1 MLQAVSADAWPTA
14 PAASPHGAAKAPAP
28 GWWAP
33 GLTLA
38 ERLRLT
44 GDPAHP
50 ADGERLERARR
61 RLERWENSH
70 GLGEGGRFAELLAE
84 RGLDAERLR
93 ALLAEE
99 PAHLAGRADAT
110 TGRPA
115 WAGTVEAVLEA
126 MPAGERVPD
135 PPREGT
141 PDSHGEKASDRHEET
156 PGRHGRGG
164 SEPEGDATWQA
175 GFLEIV
181 APFVRF
187 AVDRFATAVR
197 ADGLDGLA
205 DLAGIGHQLATQLG
219 GHLAELA
226 ARTLVLE
233 LNVLRVTGRLRG
245 DTPQR
250 RFRSFVEHFA
260 TKDGLTGLLSEYVVL
275 ARLLAQACD
284 QAAETYH
291 ELLVRLAADRAELVT
306 SVFGGED
313 PGRLVEVKMGGGVGD
328 AHQGGR
334 SVGLLRFAGGGRL
347 VYKPRPLSVHAHVND
362 VIHWLDDRLP
372 GYDLRS
378 LTVVDSGGYGWVE
391 FVEYDPDA
399 GPHGIRRFYRRQ
411 GALMALLYALDGV
424 DFHYENL
431 IAAGEQPILVDLE
444 AVFHPEVPRP
454 SGVDWLDEDP
464 AGAVLA
470 ESVSRIGLLPS
481 VLWSEDGGALDM
493 GGVGADAGQTMPFK
507 VVNWDGP
514 GTDEMRL
521 VREQA
526 VFPGSQNRLSAD
538 GGTVNPAHFA
548 GELIAGFR
556 AGYEAIASGH
566 DGLVGDGGLLER
578 FAGDEIRV
586 VMRATRIYGMLL
598 MESTHPD
605 VLRDAL
611 DRDRVFD
618 LLWVLAE
625 NDPVR
630 RPLVPLENEELW
642 AGDVPMFT
650 TRPTTRDVWNGRGVR
665 LPGVLDRESLA
676 HVTGKIRAMGE
687 TDLARQEWII
697 RASMATRPD
706 QASVS
711 AALDPAPVSDGHD
724 PMPAA
729 AVLDPAPVS
738 DGHDPMPPAAA
749 PGPAPFSA
757 GPGGAPGHA
766 DRDRGPGEPAPLD
779 RERVLAAVR
788 RIADQL
794 ADLALADG
802 SRVNWLGM
810 DLVQET
816 RWVVS
821 PLRMDLYSGVPGVA
835 LFLAQAAALTGED
848 RYADLARRSLA
859 PLPRIV
865 DALAPTPAGVPVPC
879 GPFNGHVG
887 LAYALT
893 HLARELD
900 DPGLRDAV
908 EPLVASMVESIP
920 GDGTLDVVGGVAG
933 AVGALLAVHE
943 ATGSALARRAVQ
955 ACADRLVE
963 TAGPQPRGVA
973 WQVAVAAVQPL
984 TGFSHGAGGIGW
996 ALARAAAASD
1006 DSAARARY
1014 AETARA
1020 AFDYE
1025 RGRFDTRVGN
1035 WPDYRDTPET
1045 SSGDDG
1051 TPSHMQGWCH
1061 GAPGIGLARAD
1072 LLLRGVADDH
1082 PLLAR
1087 DLAGDLDLALRS
1099 FLAGPPS
1106 QIGHSLC
1113 HGEVGNLELLTTAI
1127 AAGRTDLTGE
1137 RDRRLGVVLDQLDAG
1152 PRCGTPAGVP
1162 TPGLMTGLAGIGHG
1176 LLRHAFPDRVS
1187 PVLLLAPPAD

>member
-1 MLQAVSADAWPTA
+1 MLQAASADARPTA
-14 PAASPHGAAKAPAP
+14 PAASSHDAPGAPAP

-38 ERLRLT
+38 ERLRLP
-44 GDPAHP
+44 GGPAHP
-50 ADGERLERARR
+50 EDGERLERARR

-70 GLGEGGRFAELLAE
+70 GLAGGGRFAALLAE
-84 RGLDAERLR
+84 RGLDAVRLH
-93 ALLAEE
+93 ALLAED
-99 PAHLAGRADAT
+99 PGHLAGRATAT

-115 WAGTVEAVLEA
+115 WAETVEAVLRT
-126 MPAGERVPD
+126 MPAGGRAPN
-135 PPREGT
+135 PHREGT
-141 PDSHGEKASDRHEET
+141 PDPHREGT
-156 PGRHGRGG
+156 PDPHREGIP
-164 SEPEGDATWQA
+164 EPEGKSAWQT

-181 APFVRF
+181 TPFVRF
-187 AVDRFATAVR
+187 AVDRFAAAVR
-197 ADGLDGLA
+197 ADGLDGLI
-205 DLAGIGHQLATQLG
+205 DLVEIGHQLAVQLG

-260 TKDGLTGLLSEYVVL
+260 TKDGLTGLMSEYVVL

-284 QAAETYH
+284 RTAETYH

-347 VYKPRPLSVHAHVND
+347 VYKPRPLSVHAHVNEA
-362 VIHWLDDRLP
+362 IRWLDDRLP

-399 GPHGIRRFYRRQ
+399 DPHGIRRFYRRQ

-444 AVFHPEVPRP
+444 AVFHPEVPRL
-454 SGVDWLDEDP
+454 SGVDWMDEDP

-481 VLWSEDGGALDM
+481 VLWNEDGEALDM

-507 VVNWDGP
+507 VVKWDGP

-538 GGTVNPAHFA
+538 GRMVNPAHFA

-556 AGYEAIASGH
+556 AGYGAIASGH
-566 DGLVGDGGLLER
+566 AELVGDGGLLEC

-618 LLWVLAE
+618 LLWALAE

-630 RPLVPLENEELW
+630 RPLVPLEKEELW

-650 TRPTTRDVWNGRGVR
+650 TRPTTRDVWSGRGVR
-665 LPGVLDRESLA
+665 LPGVLDRESLT

-687 TDLARQEWII
+687 ADLDRQEWII

-706 QASVS
+706 QAAIPADLGPTSPS
-711 AALDPAPVSDGHD
+711 AGHD
-724 PMPAA
+724 RRPGTPA
-729 AVLDPAPVS
+729 
-738 DGHDPMPPAAA
+738 
-749 PGPAPFSA
+749 
-757 GPGGAPGHA
+757 
-766 DRDRGPGEPAPLD
+766 APLD

-794 ADLALADG
+794 ADLALADE

-810 DLVQET
+810 DLLQET

-848 RYADLARRSLA
+848 RYADLARRSLV

-865 DALAPTPAGVPVPC
+865 DALATPPADATALVPAPC
-879 GPFNGHVG
+879 GPFNGHGG

-893 HLARELD
+893 HLARDLD
-900 DPGLRDAV
+900 DPGLCDAV
-908 EPLVASMVESIP
+908 EPLVASMVAGIP
-920 GDGTLDVVGGVAG
+920 GDETLDVIGGVAG
-933 AVGALLAVHE
+933 GIGALLAVYE
-943 ATGSALARRAVQ
+943 ATGLALARQAVR

-963 TAGPQPRGVA
+963 TARPQRRGVA
-973 WQVAVAAVQPL
+973 WQVAVPAVQPL

-1006 DSAARARY
+1006 DVAARARY

-1025 RGRFDTRVGN
+1025 RGRFDARAGN
-1035 WPDYRDTPET
+1035 WPDYRDTPGM

-1051 TPSHMQGWCH
+1051 TPPHMQGWCH
-1061 GAPGIGLARAD
+1061 GAPGIGMARAD
-1072 LLLRGVADDH
+1072 LLLRGVADEH

-1127 AAGRTDLTGE
+1127 AAGRTDLAEE
-1137 RDRRLGVVLDQLDAG
+1137 RDRRLGVVLDQLDTG

-1187 PVLLLAPPAD
+1187 PVLLLAPPTG